1 MRQLMVVKARTLAW
15 RDVAEP
21 TPSSATDAVVRP
33 FVGARCDGDA
43 MFLRHDFDGI
53 LRAGAMMHLVD
64 EAFRGR
70 STNPFSPA
78 FAYGHECV
86 AEVTACG
93 ADVRRFRVGD
103 LVIEGAAI
111 TVARHRRRDPLRLV
125 RVRPSSRRTTLPA
138 ACSLLASSSSDD
150 GPSAHG
156 AGTIHGFKGHTLGLQ
171 RRRNASARSSVA
183 TTMSRDPLRFPRRD
197 LLLASALGPSALCC
211 ACSETLA
218 PRRGAR
224 PRRRQ
229 LS

>member
-78 FAYGHECV
+78 FACV
-86 AEVTACG
+86 LGLRCA
-93 ADVRRFRVGD
+93 RLVGR
-103 LVIEGAAI
+103 G
-111 TVARHRRRDPLRLV
+111 VARSIALASLPGRSL
-125 RVRPSSRRTTLPA
+125 SS
-138 ACSLLASSSSDD
+138 CSLISSQ
-150 GPSAHG
+150 
-156 AGTIHGFKGHTLGLQ
+156 F
-171 RRRNASARSSVA
+171 SARSLPRGF
-183 TTMSRDPLRFPRRD
+183 SRT
-197 LLLASALGPSALCC
+197 S
-211 ACSETLA
+211 T
-218 PRRGAR
+218 
-224 PRRRQ
+224 
-229 LS
+229 